1 MNVTYGG
8 RVIVHFRI
16 EEISCYY
23 FCNHFHK
30 IFKAR
35 ENDDTTVSFLK
46 SSKKSEII
54 IYCYSCRDFIR
65 SLFYYLKPL
74 SQRYFEEAKKILIQ
88 YLPTVK

>member
-1 MNVTYGG
+1 MEIFVFHFLVIRMNIIKVNVTYDG

-35 ENDDTTVSFLK
+35 ENDGTPPSFFK
-46 SSKKSEII
+46 NSQKK
-54 IYCYSCRDFIR
+54 
-65 SLFYYLKPL
+65 K
-74 SQRYFEEAKKILIQ
+74 
-88 YLPTVK
+88 